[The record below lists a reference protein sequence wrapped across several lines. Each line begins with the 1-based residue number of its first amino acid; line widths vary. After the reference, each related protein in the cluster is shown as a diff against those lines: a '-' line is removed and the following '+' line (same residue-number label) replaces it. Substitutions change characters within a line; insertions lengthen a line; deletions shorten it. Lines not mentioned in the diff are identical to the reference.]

1 MLSIKQILDA
11 TRSANISERTVM
23 LLKIFVS
30 NNMAIDSCLANDI
43 CVNDY
48 STWLVY
54 LTAPAT
60 AAFCSTS
67 ARSYYCQA
75 YEKGRKF
82 IYSFL
87 PLDRK
92 EH

>member
-1 MLSIKQILDA
+1 
-11 TRSANISERTVM
+11 M

-54 LTAPAT
+54 LTAPVT

-67 ARSYYCQA
+67 A